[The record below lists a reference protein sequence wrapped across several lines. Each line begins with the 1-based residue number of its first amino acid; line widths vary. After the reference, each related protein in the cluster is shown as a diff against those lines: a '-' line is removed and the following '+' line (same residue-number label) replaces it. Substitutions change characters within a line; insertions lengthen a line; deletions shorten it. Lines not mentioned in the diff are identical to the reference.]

1 MTEAELIEVATR
13 LLRRTRDQ
21 DTITVCS
28 EVLSRMAMLRLPT
41 KPAFDRRAY
50 QRNYMRNY
58 RNRQKSNPFEG

>member
-1 MTEAELIEVATR
+1 MTEEELIEKATR
-13 LLRRTRDQ
+13 LLRQTRDKEVV
-21 DTITVCS
+21 DICS
-28 EVLSRMAMLRLPT
+28 EVLSRIATLRLPD